1 MASVQY
7 RAVRLWKILGL
18 AGLVGVTAVGV
29 AAGAK
34 AVQRQRREYRE
45 ADTDELRTRLQ
56 ARLAEAD
63 GDPPL
68 RSRPGAPST

>member
-7 RAVRLWKILGL
+7 RSVRLWKILGL

-34 AVQRQRREYRE
+34 AVQRQRREYRQ
-45 ADTDELRTRLQ
+45 ADADELRAGLQ
-56 ARLAEAD
+56 ARLAAAN
-63 GDPPL
+63 GSGP
-68 RSRPGAPST
+68 TV